1 VAIIRFVA
9 PGFDKTIRIDLA
21 AGERRTLLAVAK
33 DSGVPILFNCESGDC
48 SACVVHVETRAPG
61 TLPIAPLTE
70 KERFLL
76 TAIGLLTEPEIQA
89 AERQGVSADVRLAC
103 QYALGDE
110 EIVVLFNNDL
120 GGA

>member
-1 VAIIRFVA
+1 MATIRFVA
-9 PGFDKTIRIDLA
+9 TGVDKTIHVSLA

-48 SACVVHVETRAPG
+48 SACVVHVETDSAGPRPLAPM
-61 TLPIAPLTE
+61 TE

-76 TAIGLLTEPEIQA
+76 PAIGLLTEPEIEA
-89 AERQGVSADVRLAC
+89 AARLGVSAHVRLAC

-110 EIVVLFNNDL
+110 EIVVLFNNNL
-120 GGA
+120 GGG